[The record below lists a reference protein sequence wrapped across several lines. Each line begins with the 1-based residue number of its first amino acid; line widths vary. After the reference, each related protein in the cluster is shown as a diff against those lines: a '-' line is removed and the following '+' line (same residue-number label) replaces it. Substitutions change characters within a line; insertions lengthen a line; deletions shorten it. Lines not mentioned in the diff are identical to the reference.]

1 VSWTI
6 VVLVVAL
13 PVVVLIAWGMWLGFA
28 ALIVKWHGPQG
39 LEAVRHVADGF
50 QPREW
55 ALLIPRQV
63 LSSALTAL
71 DSARPAALP
80 LPSSNSRD
88 EQEHFHAHDA
98 AATQP
103 T

>member
-1 VSWTI
+1 MSWII

-28 ALIVKWHGPQG
+28 ALIVKRHGLEG

-55 ALLIPRQV
+55 ALLIPRHV
-63 LSSALTAL
+63 LLSALAAL
-71 DSARPAALP
+71 NPARPAAPP
-80 LPSSNSRD
+80 LPSSNSRH
-88 EQEHFHAHDA
+88 EQEPGRRRRH
-98 AATQP
+98 P
-103 T
+103 TG